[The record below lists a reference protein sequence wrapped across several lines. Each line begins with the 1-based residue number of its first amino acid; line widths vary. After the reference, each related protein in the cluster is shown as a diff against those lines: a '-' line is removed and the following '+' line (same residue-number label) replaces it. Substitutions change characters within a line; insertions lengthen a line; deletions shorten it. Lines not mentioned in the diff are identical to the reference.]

1 MSIALTS
8 IIVLIAVA
16 AVGFFIVR
24 RAMRLAIRLIFIGA
38 ILLAALVGAFALW
51 YESGSRMTT
60 TTSPQTER
68 RSTTTMPR
76 RTSNSTR

>member
-1 MSIALTS
+1 MSIAVTS
-8 IIVLIAVA
+8 IVVLVAVA

-38 ILLAALVGAFALW
+38 ILLALLVGAFALW
-51 YESGSRMTT
+51 YQSGT

-68 RSTTTMPR
+68 RPTTTPR

>member
-1 MSIALTS
+1 MSIAIAS
-8 IIVLIAVA
+8 IVVLVAVA

-38 ILLAALVGAFALW
+38 ILLAVLAGAFALW
-51 YESGSRMTT
+51 YQSGSSTT
-60 TTSPQTER
+60 SSPQTER
-68 RSTTTMPR
+68 RPTTTPR

>member
-1 MSIALTS
+1 MSIAVTS
-8 IIVLIAVA
+8 IFVLIAVA

-38 ILLAALVGAFALW
+38 ILLALLVGAFALW
-51 YESGSRMTT
+51 YQSGTT

-68 RSTTTMPR
+68 RPTTTPR

>member
-1 MSIALTS
+1 MSIVLTS
-8 IIVLIAVA
+8 IFVLIAVA

-38 ILLAALVGAFALW
+38 ILLALLVGAFALW
-51 YESGSRMTT
+51 YQSGTT

-68 RSTTTMPR
+68 RPTTTTPR

>member
-1 MSIALTS
+1 MSIAVTS
-8 IIVLIAVA
+8 IVVLIAVA

-38 ILLAALVGAFALW
+38 ILLALLVGAFTLW
-51 YESGSRMTT
+51 YQSGAT
-60 TTSPQTER
+60 TTSPQNER
-68 RSTTTMPR
+68 RPTTTPR